1 MRVSARHNRNTISPN
16 TSARW
21 PSLHGPVGQAIGRVT
36 EVRQPWKGQ
45 DESGHCPDAGQGA
58 GQETLSFCVSAASLS
73 GVRGDSCRLC
83 WTWPETASAGCV
95 ITWFD

>member
-1 MRVSARHNRNTISPN
+1 MRVSGRHNPNTISPN

-36 EVRQPWKGQ
+36 EVRQPGKGQ
-45 DESGHCPDAGQGA
+45 DESGHCPDAGQG
-58 GQETLSFCVSAASLS
+58 TLSISVSAASLS
-73 GVRGDSCRLC
+73 GVRRDSCRLYL
-83 WTWPETASAGCV
+83 TRPETASAGCV